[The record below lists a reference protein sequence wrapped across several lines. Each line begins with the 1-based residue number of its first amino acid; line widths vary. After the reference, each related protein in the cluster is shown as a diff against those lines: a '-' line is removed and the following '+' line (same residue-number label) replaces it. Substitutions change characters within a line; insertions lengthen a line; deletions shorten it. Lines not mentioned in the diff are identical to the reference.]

1 VLGDDRTGRDFAP
14 DLKGA
19 LIGVAGPRF
28 VPVPMIR
35 SQTGARLDAED
46 NDRLT
51 PVQIVGRPFIVLWVQ
66 QATAIERKAR
76 HNAKA

>member
-1 VLGDDRTGRDFAP
+1 
-14 DLKGA
+14 
-19 LIGVAGPRF
+19 
-28 VPVPMIR
+28 MIR